1 MVNSLQ
7 TRLKVAQSLTAIA
20 LLAGL
25 ALSLQGC
32 VGVVVGGAVVGS
44 MAATDRR
51 TLGAQTEDKE
61 IALKVNTRMHDTIGD
76 IAHIDV
82 TSYNRK
88 VLLTG
93 EVRDQQ
99 MKDTAERETRAVQG
113 VQGVM
118 NELEITEKSSLGSR
132 SSDAL
137 ITSKVEAN
145 LIGEKNL
152 NSSAFKVVTERGTV
166 YLLGRV
172 TENEGKIAASLTS
185 EISGVMKVV
194 KMFEYISEDELKSMT
209 AAEGARS

>member
-1 MVNSLQ
+1 MNSFC
-7 TRLKVAQSLTAIA
+7 TRVAKFLTISA

-25 ALSLQGC
+25 AAGLQGC

-51 TLGAQTEDKE
+51 TIGTQTEDKE
-61 IALKVNTRMHDTIGD
+61 IAIKVNSRLHTAIGD
-76 IAHIDV
+76 AGHVDV

-93 EVRDQQ
+93 EVWDQK
-99 MKDTAERETRAVQG
+99 MKDVAENEARAVEG

-118 NELEITEKSSLGSR
+118 DELEITTNSGLTSR

-137 ITSKVEAN
+137 ITSKVETT

-152 NSSAFKVVTERGTV
+152 NAGAFKVVTERGTV

-172 TENEGKIAASLTS
+172 TDREGKIAAELTS
-185 EISGVMKVV
+185 GVSGVIRVV
-194 KMFEYISEDELKSMT
+194 KMFEYISEDDLKKMSGP
-209 AAEGARS
+209 EGARG